1 MCLCVSDC
9 IIELLGLMNLYL
21 APDDPELRESIL
33 RNATQYCGQPMTS
46 PNFQET
52 EYQTW
57 TFYHCLFFALTIIT
71 TVGYGNINPQT
82 TIGRLFVIFYA
93 VVGLPMNGIMFA
105 RFGQLYW
112 DLVGG
117 MAIIN

>member
-1 MCLCVSDC
+1 
-9 IIELLGLMNLYL
+9 MNQYL
-21 APDDPELRESIL
+21 APDDPELRQAIL
-33 RNATQYCGQPMTS
+33 RNASDYCGRPMTS

-52 EYQTW
+52 EYTTW

-82 TIGRLFVIFYA
+82 TIGRFFVIFYA

-117 MAIIN
+117 MKIIN